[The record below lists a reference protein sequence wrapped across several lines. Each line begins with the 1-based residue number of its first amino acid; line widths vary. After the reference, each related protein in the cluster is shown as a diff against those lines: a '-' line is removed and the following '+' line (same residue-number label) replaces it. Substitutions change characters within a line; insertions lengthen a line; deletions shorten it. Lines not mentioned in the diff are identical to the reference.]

1 MEFSNTLTIRRPPG
15 EVFQFLANLENVPK
29 WNYAIV
35 ETRKVSDGPVAI
47 GSIYQQV
54 RSVPQR
60 SEESLE
66 VVELEPDRRFAVRGD
81 LGPFTGTLTYE
92 LDDVDGSTQLT
103 NSARLQGRGAMK
115 LAAPL
120 AESRV
125 RQAVAS
131 NLQVLKPMLES
142 GSA

>member
-1 MEFSNTLTIRRPPG
+1 M
-15 EVFQFLANLENVPK
+15 
-29 WNYAIV
+29 
-35 ETRKVSDGPVAI
+35 
-47 GSIYQQV
+47 
-54 RSVPQR
+54 
-60 SEESLE
+60 
-66 VVELEPDRRFAVRGD
+66 RGD